1 MEEIKVYHSSLMN
14 YLSLFFGIVIVG
26 SSIWLYTTRPQ
37 EINFRTIF
45 SAIVTLTALISTIS
59 LAYPMLRERLTGQPY
74 CIITDRSLIINE
86 KNGIEIRFADVEKFH
101 ISKLNNKHILIRYKD
116 NKSEPKKDGILG
128 RLSNRF
134 SDYIADTNEGINA
147 SGLTYEPQELCNLL
161 NGKVE
166 MA

>member
-74 CIITDRSLIINE
+74 CIITDRSLIVNT
-86 KNGIEIRFADVEKFH
+86 KNGMEIRFADVEEFY
-101 ISKLNNKHILIRYKD
+101 ISKFDSKQILIRFKGD
-116 NKSEPKKDGILG
+116 KNKPQSDGTLG

-134 SDYIADTNEGINA
+134 GNYLANASEGINA

>member
-14 YLSLFFGIVIVG
+14 YLSLFFGIVIVS

-74 CIITDRSLIINE
+74 CIITDRSLIMNT
-86 KNGIEIRFADVEKFH
+86 KNGMEIRFADVEEF
-101 ISKLNNKHILIRYKD
+101 ISASSTANRY
-116 NKSEPKKDGILG
+116 L
-128 RLSNRF
+128 F
-134 SDYIADTNEGINA
+134 A
-147 SGLTYEPQELCNLL
+147 SRVTRTSLRATAP
-161 NGKVE
+161 
-166 MA
+166 